1 MRKKLLA
8 LVLVLL
14 PSLLWA
20 ESKVFELNGKPV
32 PKVVAIINGTTL
44 SSAQLESEF
53 INFRLRAQAQGK
65 KISPSEEPLI
75 AREVLKAEIMKELIA
90 QKSRSLNIVRKGTPT
105 SLWGK
110 KALKIDPSSVS
121 LSVPMMGEIMR
132 SLKFMG

>member
-32 PKVVAIINGTTL
+32 PTVVAIVNGTTL

-53 INFRLRAQAQGK
+53 INFRLRAHAQGK
-65 KISPSEEPLI
+65 SITPSEEPLI
-75 AREVLKAEIMKELIA
+75 AREVLKAEIMKEII
-90 QKSRSLNIVRKGTPT
+90 SRTL
-105 SLWGK
+105 
-110 KALKIDPSSVS
+110 
-121 LSVPMMGEIMR
+121 
-132 SLKFMG
+132 